1 VFVFSGA
8 LAAEGEE
15 MNELTFPWPQRVL
28 SPNARCHWAVKAKSA
43 KAYRYECFV
52 LASIGL
58 EGRVDN
64 GGPIDVYLTFRP
76 PSKRRYD
83 LDNALASL
91 KSGLDGLAD
100 ALKVNDS
107 RFRLHA
113 VMGTPKPPGA
123 VFVTIGRA

>member
-1 VFVFSGA
+1 MSQV
-8 LAAEGEE
+8 
-15 MNELTFPWPQRVL
+15 LTLPWPQRVL
-28 SPNARCHWAVKAKSA
+28 NPNSRGHWAVKAKSA

-52 LASIGL
+52 LASVAKL
-58 EGRVDN
+58 KVDWE
-64 GGPIDVYLTFRP
+64 GPIDVYLTFRP
-76 PSKRRYD
+76 PSKRKYD

-107 RFRLHA
+107 RFRIKP

-123 VFVTIGRA
+123 VWVAIARGV